1 MNGDDEATANASLMQ
16 DIEKIQPADVTIH
29 QRVEEIARLHARIAE
44 LEATIDSLRLEFGT
58 GREQL

>member
-1 MNGDDEATANASLMQ
+1 MNGDDEATANPSLMQ
-16 DIEKIQPADVTIH
+16 DIEELQPADVTIH

-44 LEATIDSLRLEFGT
+44 LEAVIDGLKLEFGT